1 MSRPRTA
8 RQVGFTLIELLIV
21 IALMGVL
28 LTLAAPS
35 FRTYSAGQ
43 RVKSASFDLYSS
55 FVFARGEA
63 IKRRQT
69 VTVGSL
75 SGTNWGQGWYV
86 FFGAAPAIPCPQDG
100 SAPPP
105 NVLRCQD
112 PPVGVVVTG
121 SASVDY
127 RQDGRLS
134 SAGNVGI
141 LVRPDVSDGS
151 LRNRCI
157 RIDLAGLPKS
167 TTTTGTTCP

>member
-8 RQVGFTLIELLIV
+8 RQDGFTLIELLIV

-43 RVKSASFDLYSS
+43 RVKTASFDLYAS
-55 FVFARGEA
+55 FIFARSEA
-63 IKRRQT
+63 IKRRQAVS
-69 VTVGSL
+69 VTPQTPGDW
-75 SGTNWGQGWYV
+75 GTGWRV
-86 FFGAAPAIPCPQDG
+86 VAGADT
-100 SAPPP
+100 
-105 NVLRCQD
+105 LRTQD
-112 PPVGVVVTG
+112 PPVGVVLTG

-141 LVRPDVSDGS
+141 LVRPDVSDSS

-167 TTTTGTTCP
+167 TEMTGTTCP

>member
-8 RQVGFTLIELLIV
+8 PQGGFTLIELLIV

-35 FRTYSAGQ
+35 FRNYAAGQ
-43 RVKSASFDLYSS
+43 RVKTASFDLYSS
-55 FVFARGEA
+55 LILARSEA
-63 IKRRQT
+63 IKRRQAVSVSPQT
-69 VTVGSL
+69 PGDWGSGWRVVA
-75 SGTNWGQGWYV
+75 GTET
-86 FFGAAPAIPCPQDG
+86 
-100 SAPPP
+100 
-105 NVLRCQD
+105 LRTQD

-141 LVRPDVSDGS
+141 LVKPDITAGNDP
-151 LRNRCI
+151 LLKNRCI

-167 TTTTGTTCP
+167 TEMTGTTCP

>member
-1 MSRPRTA
+1 MSRPRVG
-8 RQVGFTLIELLIV
+8 RQGGFTLIELMIV

-55 FVFARGEA
+55 FVFARSEA
-63 IKRRQT
+63 IKRRQAVN
-69 VTVGSL
+69 VTPQTPGDW
-75 SGTNWGQGWYV
+75 GTGWRV
-86 FFGAAPAIPCPQDG
+86 VAGTET
-100 SAPPP
+100 
-105 NVLRCQD
+105 LRTQD

-141 LVRPDVSDGS
+141 LVRPDISDGS

-167 TTTTGTTCP
+167 TEMTGTTCP